1 MCGKLITQALKPTG
15 VVGAGSVQDLPV
27 LIRLSLANFSY
38 FNDTKPDGSDF
49 RLIAG
54 DDKTP
59 LKFHFE
65 RYDPQSQ
72 IALLWVRVPQLTGG
86 AKGDKIYAYYGNS
99 DAPAAGDVPGTYD
112 AQQVLVL

>member
-49 RLIAG
+49 RLISG
-54 DDKTP
+54 DDKPP

-65 RYDPQSQ
+65 RYDPQNQMAFLWVLASQ
-72 IALLWVRVPQLTGG
+72 ITGG
-86 AKGDKIYAYYGNS
+86 AKSDKIYAYYGAP
-99 DAPAAGDVPGTYD
+99 DAPAAGDIS
-112 AQQVLVL
+112 